1 MSLIKNETVSIA
13 QQNGQSVTLK
23 VSGDEFYARYE
34 NDDGYTVVYDTKQ
47 GVFCYANLLEKGEL
61 VSSEIPI
68 SQSPPS
74 ELRRHLHE
82 SPEVRASKHNQK
94 TDLLMP
100 RPVSSSPDSPVGA
113 IGWDKGLLFGP
124 KIHSGKIRGLTVLV
138 EFQDMKCHL
147 SKKDVYSMLND
158 DGYKGNGNYCSVREY
173 FLLMSGKTLDYS
185 NEVFGPIKLKHERMY
200 YRNRTTQE
208 LLDETFNALVVQGIN
223 FETFDCNKD
232 GKIDAINILYAGG
245 CEEGGYYKGN
255 LFIAPLWPHNSVYEK
270 TLGKVSSY
278 FYQICNLDNSIGTIC
293 HENGHM
299 LCRFPDLYDYGN
311 GRTGRDND
319 VIPSSGLGYFC
330 LMSAGNSLN
339 RGLTPSPVSA
349 YLRRLAGWCKEVPLN
364 KPGVYSVAHGDYST
378 VHKFDLKGTPKT
390 PNEYFLV
397 ENRSNLGLDAAL
409 PSGGLAVYHC
419 DIYGSN
425 EWQDGTPSKHYQCAL
440 LQADGH
446 NGLENKSD
454 FGDKGDL
461 FQKVSGVALSYATTP
476 SSRRWDRSDSGLIL
490 ANISQP
496 DLKMTFEIK

>member
-1 MSLIKNETVSIA
+1 MSLIKNEKVSIA

-74 ELRRHLHE
+74 DLRRHLHE

-94 TDLLMP
+94 TELLMP
-100 RPVSSSPDSPVGA
+100 RPASFSPDGVEPT

-147 SKKDVYSMLND
+147 SKKDVYSMFND
-158 DGYKGNGNYCSVREY
+158 DGYKGNGNYCSIREY
-173 FLLMSGKTLDYS
+173 FLLMSGKKLDYS

-208 LLDETFNALVVQGIN
+208 LLDETFNALVAQGIN
-223 FETFDCNKD
+223 FEPFDCNKD
-232 GKIDAINILYAGG
+232 GKIDAINILYAG
-245 CEEGGYYKGN
+245 EAEYGGYYKGN
-255 LFIAPLWPHNSVYEK
+255 VFIAPLWPHNFIYEK
-270 TLGKVSSY
+270 KLGKVSSY
-278 FYQICNLDNSIGTIC
+278 FYQICNLDNRIGTIC

-311 GRTGRDND
+311 RDND
-319 VIPSSGLGYFC
+319 LVPSSGLGTFC
-330 LMSAGNSLN
+330 LMSAGNWLN
-339 RGLTPSPVSA
+339 NGLTPAPVSA
-349 YLRRLAGWCKEVPLN
+349 YFRRLAGWCKEVSLN
-364 KPGVYSVAHGDYST
+364 KSGVYSAVHGDYST
-378 VHKFDLKGTPKT
+378 VHKFDLKGLL
-390 PNEYFLV
+390 NEYFLV
-397 ENRSNLGLDAAL
+397 ENRSNLGLDTAL

-440 LQADGH
+440 LQADGVESLEH
-446 NGLENKSD
+446 NSRNW
-454 FGDKGDL
+454 GDKGDL
-461 FQKVSGVALSYATTP
+461 YQKVSGVALSYATTP

-496 DLKMTFEIK
+496 GLKMTFEIK